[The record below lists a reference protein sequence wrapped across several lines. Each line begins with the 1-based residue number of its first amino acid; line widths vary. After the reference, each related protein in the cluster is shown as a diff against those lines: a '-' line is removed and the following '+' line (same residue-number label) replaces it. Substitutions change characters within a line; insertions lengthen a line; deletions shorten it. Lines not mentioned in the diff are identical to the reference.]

1 MSAQIPPV
9 PDSNPTVGF
18 VDWRDVIDNVRELDL
33 EWLQNRTVVRFD
45 SVGAA
50 NSYAGDPAK
59 VPGSLEEGQV
69 VYFIGPKQLAVK
81 TGASTYK
88 YALLSG
94 LLTVADAGA
103 IASISNAGTGGITLP
118 ADGSVGVPLLK
129 VAVDRVVADS
139 AGLHLKTGTAVANL
153 TTSAT
158 DLVSDIPIQAPVL
171 KAAGA
176 VQAASAAISG
186 AVAAA
191 SVAATTASVSG
202 ALSAGSLAAAAG
214 IAGLSLNIGS
224 GALVAS
230 GAGVTAAG
238 ALSTGGSI
246 TAASGNITATNG
258 DLRAGTNRGV
268 YTDNLY
274 LTGGQF
280 QWEAS
285 TNSIIR
291 NIPGGSGVGAW
302 QRMSGPTMQPAGTAQ
317 SGGTGMGGLEAA
329 RRYESFIKYGSAVV
343 SFDSDGRGRLNY
355 GSGAFP
361 HETITVMIT
370 NASPDLDGA
379 INGAPSRYMLFGTYN
394 TDASGTTISATSVY
408 PSGAFGVPAP
418 PPAPATAVVRN
429 SSFQVNYIAIGW

>member
-176 VQAASAAISG
+176 IQAASAAVSG
-186 AVAAA
+186 AIAAA
-191 SVAATTASVSG
+191 SAAVSTLSVSG
-202 ALSAGSLAAAAG
+202 AASVGSLAAATTITATG
-214 IAGLSLNIGS
+214 N
-224 GALVAS
+224 
-230 GAGVTAAG
+230 VTAGGLIAN
-238 ALSTGGSI
+238 ALSIGGGNVIVNNTGISVVGNETVSGTLSAGGSI
-246 TAASGNITATNG
+246 TSSAGNVVANAGVVTNNLFLTAA
-258 DLRAGTNRGV
+258 
-268 YTDNLY
+268 
-274 LTGGQF
+274 QF
-280 QWEAS
+280 QYEAV
-285 TNSIIR
+285 
-291 NIPGGSGVGAW
+291 VGA
-302 QRMSGPTMQPAGTAQ
+302 RHSGPSTV
-317 SGGTGMGGLEAA
+317 
-329 RRYESFIKYGSAVV
+329 AVV
-343 SFDSDGRGRLNY
+343 AD
-355 GSGAFP
+355 
-361 HETITVMIT
+361 
-370 NASPDLDGA
+370 
-379 INGAPSRYMLFGTYN
+379 
-394 TDASGTTISATSVY
+394 DAAG
-408 PSGAFGVPAP
+408 
-418 PPAPATAVVRN
+418 
-429 SSFQVNYIAIGW
+429 

>member
-18 VDWRDVIDNVRELDL
+18 VDWHNVVDNVRELDL

-139 AGLHLKTGTAVANL
+139 AGLHLKTGTATANL

-176 VQAASAAISG
+176 IQAASAA
-186 AVAAA
+186 
-191 SVAATTASVSG
+191 VSG
-202 ALSAGSLAAAAG
+202 AITAASAAVGSLSASGVASVGSLAAATTITAG
-214 IAGLSLNIGS
+214 GN
-224 GALVAS
+224 
-230 GAGVTAAG
+230 VTAGGLIAPAISIGGGNVVANNTGINVVGNETISG

-246 TAASGNITATNG
+246 TVGSGGNLVANSGVVTN
-258 DLRAGTNRGV
+258 
-268 YTDNLY
+268 NLF
-274 LTGGQF
+274 LNSAQF

-285 TNSIIR
+285 TNGLIKLV
-291 NIPGGSGVGAW
+291 PGGAGSGAW
-302 QRMSGPTMQPAGTAQ
+302 QRVSGARHRTNGVTVGT
-317 SGGTGMGGLEAA
+317 SPSTEDLY
-329 RRYESFIKYGSAVV
+329 RYEPLWQAGSVVVTTDSFGQAYIPFPESFPRGCISVVVMNGDGFGPGDVHRYTIFSTSTPSNAGVTVHCSAAAGPFVA
-343 SFDSDGRGRLNY
+343 STTFRLNY
-355 GSGAFP
+355 
-361 HETITVMIT
+361 I
-370 NASPDLDGA
+370 
-379 INGAPSRYMLFGTYN
+379 
-394 TDASGTTISATSVY
+394 
-408 PSGAFGVPAP
+408 AFG
-418 PPAPATAVVRN
+418 
-429 SSFQVNYIAIGW
+429 W

>member
-103 IASISNAGTGGITLP
+103 IASISNAGAGGITLP

-139 AGLHLKTGTAVANL
+139 AGLHLKTGTATANL

-176 VQAASAAISG
+176 IQAASAAVSG
-186 AVAAA
+186 AITAA
-191 SVAATTASVSG
+191 SAAVGSLSASGVASVGSLAAATTITATGNVTAGGLIAPAISIGGGNVVANSTGINVVGNETISG
-202 ALSAGSLAAAAG
+202 ALSAG
-214 IAGLSLNIGS
+214 
-224 GALVAS
+224 
-230 GAGVTAAG
+230 
-238 ALSTGGSI
+238 
-246 TAASGNITATNG
+246 GNITSSAGNVVANSGIVTN
-258 DLRAGTNRGV
+258 
-268 YTDNLY
+268 NLF
-274 LTGGQF
+274 LNSAQF

-285 TNSIIR
+285 TNGLIKLV
-291 NIPGGSGVGAW
+291 PGGAGSGAW
-302 QRMSGPTMQPAGTAQ
+302 QRVSGARHRTNGVTVGTAP
-317 SGGTGMGGLEAA
+317 STEDLY
-329 RRYESFIKYGSAVV
+329 RYEPLWQAGSVVVTTDSFGQAYIPFPESFPRGCISVVVMNGDGFGPGDVHRYTIFSTSTPSNAGVTVHCSAAAGPFVA
-343 SFDSDGRGRLNY
+343 STTFRLNY
-355 GSGAFP
+355 
-361 HETITVMIT
+361 I
-370 NASPDLDGA
+370 
-379 INGAPSRYMLFGTYN
+379 
-394 TDASGTTISATSVY
+394 
-408 PSGAFGVPAP
+408 AFG
-418 PPAPATAVVRN
+418 
-429 SSFQVNYIAIGW
+429 W

>member
-129 VAVDRVVADS
+129 VAVDKVVADS
-139 AGLHLKTGTAVANL
+139 AGLHLKTGTATANL

-176 VQAASAAISG
+176 IQAASAAVSG
-186 AVAAA
+186 AITAASASVGSLSASGAA
-191 SVAATTASVSG
+191 SVGSLAAATTITATGNVTAGGLIAPAISIGGGNVVANSTGINVVGNETISG
-202 ALSAGSLAAAAG
+202 ALSAG
-214 IAGLSLNIGS
+214 
-224 GALVAS
+224 
-230 GAGVTAAG
+230 
-238 ALSTGGSI
+238 
-246 TAASGNITATNG
+246 GNITSSAGNVVANSGLVTN
-258 DLRAGTNRGV
+258 
-268 YTDNLY
+268 NLF
-274 LTGGQF
+274 LNSAQF

-285 TNSIIR
+285 TNGLIKLV
-291 NIPGGSGVGAW
+291 PGGAGSGAW
-302 QRMSGPTMQPAGTAQ
+302 QRVSGARHRTNGVTVGTAP
-317 SGGTGMGGLEAA
+317 STEDLY
-329 RRYESFIKYGSAVV
+329 RYEPLWQAGSVVVTTDSFGQAYIPFPESFPRGCISVVVMNGDGFGPGDVHRYTIFSTSTPSNAGVTVHCSAAAGPFVA
-343 SFDSDGRGRLNY
+343 STTFRLNY
-355 GSGAFP
+355 
-361 HETITVMIT
+361 I
-370 NASPDLDGA
+370 
-379 INGAPSRYMLFGTYN
+379 
-394 TDASGTTISATSVY
+394 
-408 PSGAFGVPAP
+408 AFG
-418 PPAPATAVVRN
+418 
-429 SSFQVNYIAIGW
+429 W

>member
-94 LLTVADAGA
+94 LITVADAGA

-158 DLVSDIPIQAPVL
+158 DLVSDIPIQAPTL

-176 VQAASAAISG
+176 IQAASAAVSG
-186 AVAAA
+186 AVTAA
-191 SVAATTASVSG
+191 SASVGSLSVSSVASVGSLAAATTITATGNVTAGGVIANALSIGGGNVVVNNTGINVVGNETISG
-202 ALSAGSLAAAAG
+202 ALSAG
-214 IAGLSLNIGS
+214 
-224 GALVAS
+224 
-230 GAGVTAAG
+230 
-238 ALSTGGSI
+238 
-246 TAASGNITATNG
+246 GNITSSAGNVVANSGLVTN
-258 DLRAGTNRGV
+258 
-268 YTDNLY
+268 NLF
-274 LTGGQF
+274 LNGAQF

-285 TNSIIR
+285 TNGLIKLV
-291 NIPGGSGVGAW
+291 PGGSGSGAW
-302 QRMSGPTMQPAGTAQ
+302 QRVSGARHRTNGVTVGTEPSTEDLYHYEPLWQAGSVVVTTDSFGQA
-317 SGGTGMGGLEAA
+317 
-329 RRYESFIKYGSAVV
+329 YIPFPESFPRACISVVVMNGDGFGPGDVHRYTIFSTSTPSNAGVTVHCSAAAGPFVA
-343 SFDSDGRGRLNY
+343 STTFRLNY
-355 GSGAFP
+355 
-361 HETITVMIT
+361 I
-370 NASPDLDGA
+370 
-379 INGAPSRYMLFGTYN
+379 
-394 TDASGTTISATSVY
+394 
-408 PSGAFGVPAP
+408 AFG
-418 PPAPATAVVRN
+418 
-429 SSFQVNYIAIGW
+429 W

>member
-158 DLVSDIPIQAPVL
+158 DLVSDIPIQAPTL

-176 VQAASAAISG
+176 IQAASAAVSG
-186 AVAAA
+186 AIAAA
-191 SVAATTASVSG
+191 SAAVSTLSVSG
-202 ALSAGSLAAAAG
+202 AASVGSLAAATTITATGNITAG
-214 IAGLSLNIGS
+214 GLIAN
-224 GALVAS
+224 
-230 GAGVTAAG
+230 
-238 ALSTGGSI
+238 ALSIGGGNVIVNNTGISVVGNETVSGTLSAGGSI
-246 TAASGNITATNG
+246 TSSAGNVVANAGVVTNNLFLTAA
-258 DLRAGTNRGV
+258 
-268 YTDNLY
+268 
-274 LTGGQF
+274 QF
-280 QWEAS
+280 QYEAS
-285 TNSIIR
+285 TGGIIR
-291 NIPGGSGVGAW
+291 NNGDGTW
-302 QRMSGPTMQPAGTAQ
+302 TRMSGAHHR
-317 SGGTGMGGLEAA
+317 L
-329 RRYESFIKYGSAVV
+329 GSAALSGSTPSPAEQARYAPQWRV
-343 SFDSDGRGRLNY
+343 GRASGILGDHS
-355 GSGAFP
+355 GSEGWLRVDFAEAFP
-361 HETITVMIT
+361 RGCLAVVVTNHAAGGPGGATSYMHITVPNNQVD
-370 NASPDLDGA
+370 NAGFFAEFYQS
-379 INGAPSRYMLFGTYN
+379 
-394 TDASGTTISATSVY
+394 
-408 PSGAFGVPAP
+408 AFG
-418 PPAPATAVVRN
+418 ATKMATGVAVEIG
-429 SSFQVNYIAIGW
+429 YIAFGW

>member
-202 ALSAGSLAAAAG
+202 AASVGSLAAATTITATGNVTAG
-214 IAGLSLNIGS
+214 GVIANALSIGGGNVVVNNTGINVVGNETIS
-224 GALVAS
+224 GALS
-230 GAGVTAAG
+230 AG
-238 ALSTGGSI
+238 
-246 TAASGNITATNG
+246 GNITSSAGNVVANSGLVTN
-258 DLRAGTNRGV
+258 
-268 YTDNLY
+268 NLF
-274 LTGGQF
+274 LNGAQF

-285 TNSIIR
+285 TNGLIKLV
-291 NIPGGSGVGAW
+291 PGGSGSGAW
-302 QRMSGPTMQPAGTAQ
+302 QRVSGARHRSNGNIAGAMPSTDD
-317 SGGTGMGGLEAA
+317 LY
-329 RRYESFIKYGSAVV
+329 RYEPLWQAGSVVVHSNAFGQIVIPFPESFPNGCLTCLVTNGDGFGPGDVHRYTIFSGS
-343 SFDSDGRGRLNY
+343 SY
-355 GSGAFP
+355 
-361 HETITVMIT
+361 T
-370 NASPDLDGA
+370 NANATFHASAAAGPFIPD
-379 INGAPSRYMLFGTYN
+379 
-394 TDASGTTISATSVY
+394 TD
-408 PSGAFGVPAP
+408 F
-418 PPAPATAVVRN
+418 R
-429 SSFQVNYIAIGW
+429 VNYIAFGW

>member
-129 VAVDRVVADS
+129 VAVDKVVADS
-139 AGLHLKTGTAVANL
+139 AGLHLKTGTATANL

-176 VQAASAAISG
+176 IQAASAAVSG
-186 AVAAA
+186 AVTAA
-191 SVAATTASVSG
+191 SAAVSTLSVSG
-202 ALSAGSLAAAAG
+202 AASVGTLAAASTITTPANITAG
-214 IAGLSLNIGS
+214 GLIASALSIGGGNVVINNTGINVVGNETIS
-224 GALVAS
+224 GALGVA
-230 GAGVTAAG
+230 
-238 ALSTGGSI
+238 
-246 TAASGNITATNG
+246 GNITSSAGNVVANSGLVTN
-258 DLRAGTNRGV
+258 
-268 YTDNLY
+268 NLF
-274 LTGGQF
+274 LNSAQF

-285 TNSIIR
+285 TNGLIR
-291 NIPGGSGVGAW
+291 LNPGGSGSGAW
-302 QRMSGPTMQPAGTAQ
+302 QRVSGARHRTNGVTVGT
-317 SGGTGMGGLEAA
+317 SPSTEDLY
-329 RRYESFIKYGSAVV
+329 RYEPLWQAGSVVVTTDSFGQAYIPFPESFPRGCISVVVMNGDGFGPGDVHRYTIFSTSTPSNAGVTVHCSAAAGPFVA
-343 SFDSDGRGRLNY
+343 STTFRLNY
-355 GSGAFP
+355 
-361 HETITVMIT
+361 I
-370 NASPDLDGA
+370 
-379 INGAPSRYMLFGTYN
+379 
-394 TDASGTTISATSVY
+394 
-408 PSGAFGVPAP
+408 AFG
-418 PPAPATAVVRN
+418 
-429 SSFQVNYIAIGW
+429 W

>member
-129 VAVDRVVADS
+129 VAVDKVVADS
-139 AGLHLKTGTAVANL
+139 AGLHLKTGTATANL

-176 VQAASAAISG
+176 IQAASAAVSG
-186 AVAAA
+186 AVTAA
-191 SVAATTASVSG
+191 SAAVSTLSVSG
-202 ALSAGSLAAAAG
+202 AASVGTLAAASTITTPANITAG
-214 IAGLSLNIGS
+214 GLIASALSIGGGNVVINNTGINVVGNETIS
-224 GALVAS
+224 GALGVA
-230 GAGVTAAG
+230 
-238 ALSTGGSI
+238 
-246 TAASGNITATNG
+246 GNITSSAGNVVANSGLVTN
-258 DLRAGTNRGV
+258 
-268 YTDNLY
+268 NLF
-274 LTGGQF
+274 LNSAQF

-285 TNSIIR
+285 TNGLIR
-291 NIPGGSGVGAW
+291 LNPGGSGSGAW
-302 QRMSGPTMQPAGTAQ
+302 QRVSGARHRTNGVTAGTTPSQ
-317 SGGTGMGGLEAA
+317 DDLN
-329 RRYESFIKYGSAVV
+329 RYEPLWQVGSVVVTTDSFGQAYIPFPESFPRGCISVVVMNGDGFGPGDVHRYTIFSTSTPSNAGVTVHCSAAAGPPVA
-343 SFDSDGRGRLNY
+343 STTFRLNY
-355 GSGAFP
+355 
-361 HETITVMIT
+361 I
-370 NASPDLDGA
+370 
-379 INGAPSRYMLFGTYN
+379 
-394 TDASGTTISATSVY
+394 
-408 PSGAFGVPAP
+408 AFG
-418 PPAPATAVVRN
+418 
-429 SSFQVNYIAIGW
+429 W

>member
-129 VAVDRVVADS
+129 VAVDKVVADS
-139 AGLHLKTGTAVANL
+139 AGLHLKTGTATANL

-176 VQAASAAISG
+176 IQAASAAVSG
-186 AVAAA
+186 AVTAA
-191 SVAATTASVSG
+191 SAAVSTLSVSG
-202 ALSAGSLAAAAG
+202 AASVGTLAAASTITTPANITAG
-214 IAGLSLNIGS
+214 GLIASALSIGGGNVVINNTGIS
-224 GALVAS
+224 VVGNETIS
-230 GAGVTAAG
+230 G

-246 TAASGNITATNG
+246 TVGSGGNLVANSGVVTN
-258 DLRAGTNRGV
+258 
-268 YTDNLY
+268 NLF
-274 LTGGQF
+274 LNSAQF

-285 TNSIIR
+285 TDGIIKNNGDGTWTR
-291 NIPGGSGVGAW
+291 QSGAKHRLGSAALSGSTPSPAEQARYRPEWRMGRASGILGDHSGSEGWLRVDFAEGFPRGCLAVLVTNQAAGGSGGVQSYMHITVPNNQVDNAGFFAEFYQSGYGATKV
-302 QRMSGPTMQPAGTAQ
+302 SNGTAVEI
-317 SGGTGMGGLEAA
+317 G
-329 RRYESFIKYGSAVV
+329 YI
-343 SFDSDGRGRLNY
+343 
-355 GSGAFP
+355 
-361 HETITVMIT
+361 
-370 NASPDLDGA
+370 
-379 INGAPSRYMLFGTYN
+379 
-394 TDASGTTISATSVY
+394 
-408 PSGAFGVPAP
+408 AFG
-418 PPAPATAVVRN
+418 
-429 SSFQVNYIAIGW
+429 W

>member
-139 AGLHLKTGTAVANL
+139 AGLHLKTGTATANL

-158 DLVSDIPIQAPVL
+158 DLVSDIPIQAPTL

-176 VQAASAAISG
+176 IQAASAAVSG
-186 AVAAA
+186 AITAA
-191 SVAATTASVSG
+191 SASVGSLSASGVASVGSLAAATTITATGNVTAGGLIAPAISIGGGNVVANSTGINVVGNETISG
-202 ALSAGSLAAAAG
+202 ALSAG
-214 IAGLSLNIGS
+214 
-224 GALVAS
+224 
-230 GAGVTAAG
+230 
-238 ALSTGGSI
+238 
-246 TAASGNITATNG
+246 GNITSSAGNVVANSGVVTN
-258 DLRAGTNRGV
+258 
-268 YTDNLY
+268 NLF
-274 LTGGQF
+274 LNSAQF

-285 TNSIIR
+285 TNGLIKLV
-291 NIPGGSGVGAW
+291 PGGSGSGAW
-302 QRMSGPTMQPAGTAQ
+302 QRVSGARHRTNGVTVGT
-317 SGGTGMGGLEAA
+317 SPSTEDLY
-329 RRYESFIKYGSAVV
+329 RYEPLWQAGSVVVTTDSFGQAYIPFPESFPRGCISVVVMNGDGFGPGDVHRYTIFSTSTPSNAGVTVHCSAAAGPFVA
-343 SFDSDGRGRLNY
+343 STTFRLNY
-355 GSGAFP
+355 
-361 HETITVMIT
+361 I
-370 NASPDLDGA
+370 
-379 INGAPSRYMLFGTYN
+379 
-394 TDASGTTISATSVY
+394 
-408 PSGAFGVPAP
+408 AFG
-418 PPAPATAVVRN
+418 
-429 SSFQVNYIAIGW
+429 W

>member
-18 VDWRDVIDNVRELDL
+18 VDWHNVVDNVRELDL

-139 AGLHLKTGTAVANL
+139 AGLHLKTGTATANL

-158 DLVSDIPIQAPVL
+158 DLVSDIPIQAPTL

-176 VQAASAAISG
+176 IQAASAA
-186 AVAAA
+186 
-191 SVAATTASVSG
+191 VSG
-202 ALSAGSLAAAAG
+202 AITAASAAVGSLSASGVASVGSLAAATTITATG
-214 IAGLSLNIGS
+214 N
-224 GALVAS
+224 
-230 GAGVTAAG
+230 VTAGGLIAPAISIGGGNVVANNTGINVVGNETISG

-246 TAASGNITATNG
+246 TVGSGGNLVANSGVVTN
-258 DLRAGTNRGV
+258 
-268 YTDNLY
+268 NLF
-274 LTGGQF
+274 LNSAQF

-285 TNSIIR
+285 TNGLIKLV
-291 NIPGGSGVGAW
+291 PGGSGSGAW
-302 QRMSGPTMQPAGTAQ
+302 QRVSGARHRTNGVTVGT
-317 SGGTGMGGLEAA
+317 SPSTEDLY
-329 RRYESFIKYGSAVV
+329 RYEPLWQAGSVVVTTDSFGQAYIPFPESFPRGCISVVVMNGDGFGPGDVHRYTIFSTSTPSNAGVTVHCSAAAGPFVA
-343 SFDSDGRGRLNY
+343 STTFRLNY
-355 GSGAFP
+355 
-361 HETITVMIT
+361 I
-370 NASPDLDGA
+370 
-379 INGAPSRYMLFGTYN
+379 
-394 TDASGTTISATSVY
+394 
-408 PSGAFGVPAP
+408 AFG
-418 PPAPATAVVRN
+418 
-429 SSFQVNYIAIGW
+429 W

>member
-18 VDWRDVIDNVRELDL
+18 VDWHNVVDNVRELDL

-139 AGLHLKTGTAVANL
+139 AGLHLKTGTATANL

-176 VQAASAAISG
+176 IQAASAAVSG
-186 AVAAA
+186 AITAA
-191 SVAATTASVSG
+191 SAAVGSLSASGVASVGSLAAATTITATGNVTAGGLIAPAISIGGGNVVANSTGINVVGNETISG
-202 ALSAGSLAAAAG
+202 ALSAG
-214 IAGLSLNIGS
+214 
-224 GALVAS
+224 
-230 GAGVTAAG
+230 
-238 ALSTGGSI
+238 
-246 TAASGNITATNG
+246 GNITSSAGNVVANSGLVTN
-258 DLRAGTNRGV
+258 
-268 YTDNLY
+268 NLF
-274 LTGGQF
+274 LNSAQF

-285 TNSIIR
+285 TNGLIKLV
-291 NIPGGSGVGAW
+291 PGGSGSGAW
-302 QRMSGPTMQPAGTAQ
+302 QRVSGARHRTNGVTVGT
-317 SGGTGMGGLEAA
+317 SPSTEDLY
-329 RRYESFIKYGSAVV
+329 RYEPLWQAGSVVVTTDSFGQAYIPFPESFPRGCISVVVMNGDGFGPGDVHRYTIFSTSTPSNAGVTVHCSAAAGPFVA
-343 SFDSDGRGRLNY
+343 STTFRLNY
-355 GSGAFP
+355 
-361 HETITVMIT
+361 I
-370 NASPDLDGA
+370 
-379 INGAPSRYMLFGTYN
+379 
-394 TDASGTTISATSVY
+394 
-408 PSGAFGVPAP
+408 AFG
-418 PPAPATAVVRN
+418 
-429 SSFQVNYIAIGW
+429 W

>member
-158 DLVSDIPIQAPVL
+158 DLVSDIPIQAPTL

-176 VQAASAAISG
+176 IQAASAAVSG
-186 AVAAA
+186 AVTAA
-191 SVAATTASVSG
+191 SASVGSLSVSSVASVGSLAAATTITATGNVTAGGVIANALSIGGGNVVVNNTGINVVGNETISG
-202 ALSAGSLAAAAG
+202 ALSAG
-214 IAGLSLNIGS
+214 
-224 GALVAS
+224 
-230 GAGVTAAG
+230 
-238 ALSTGGSI
+238 
-246 TAASGNITATNG
+246 GNITSSAGNVVANSGLVTN
-258 DLRAGTNRGV
+258 
-268 YTDNLY
+268 NLF
-274 LTGGQF
+274 LNGAQF

-285 TNSIIR
+285 TNGLIKLV
-291 NIPGGSGVGAW
+291 PGGSGSGAW
-302 QRMSGPTMQPAGTAQ
+302 QRVSGARHRTNGVTVGTAP
-317 SGGTGMGGLEAA
+317 STEDLY
-329 RRYESFIKYGSAVV
+329 RYEPLWQAGSVVVTTDSFGQAYIPFPESFPRACISVVVMNGDGFGPGDVHRYTIFSTSTPSNAGVTVHCSAAAGPFVA
-343 SFDSDGRGRLNY
+343 STTFRLNY
-355 GSGAFP
+355 
-361 HETITVMIT
+361 I
-370 NASPDLDGA
+370 
-379 INGAPSRYMLFGTYN
+379 
-394 TDASGTTISATSVY
+394 
-408 PSGAFGVPAP
+408 AFG
-418 PPAPATAVVRN
+418 
-429 SSFQVNYIAIGW
+429 W